1 MKLDTWALKS
11 LESNGPCFK
20 TGDLIKYT
28 AQMAEADPE
37 WTALVMTDWNWYERK
52 PGEQFVS
59 VMECDG
65 KCRFVK
71 FFDIEKVG

>member
-1 MKLDTWALKS
+1 MKFDSITLKS

-20 TGDLIKYT
+20 TGDLIKYK
-28 AQMAEADPE
+28 ASMIEADPE
-37 WTALVMTDWNWYERK
+37 WTALVLTDWNWYERK